1 MSDNDFACLK
11 DETYYLGEDLDE
23 LAYDVAYEIAS
34 KLRSND
40 FLNQCEQC
48 MLTNSLWTQL
58 MTKEVAAYARPVK
71 RITLPTT
78 PGWEVKEWECT
89 SMTTV
94 LKVVNSLLVVRLP

>member
-1 MSDNDFACLK
+1 MNENFLKLAYQSLKRQLNGISKNSWIWVDFFEDEESGFVYFKEQILSDKDFACLK

-48 MLTNSLWTQL
+48 MLTNSL
-58 MTKEVAAYARPVK
+58 
-71 RITLPTT
+71 
-78 PGWEVKEWECT
+78 
-89 SMTTV
+89 
-94 LKVVNSLLVVRLP
+94 

>member
-1 MSDNDFACLK
+1 MNENFLKLAYQSLKRQFNGISKNSWIWVDFFEDEESGFVYFKEQILSDKDFACLK

-48 MLTNSLWTQL
+48 MLTNSL
-58 MTKEVAAYARPVK
+58 
-71 RITLPTT
+71 
-78 PGWEVKEWECT
+78 
-89 SMTTV
+89 
-94 LKVVNSLLVVRLP
+94 